1 MSISTLVQ
9 LNSFKIFF
17 SIRAQPMIDDTE
29 EIILLTQIL
38 RKRRRKMRNCRATRS
53 VSWFQVHD
61 AFTQVVYLSKNVYYS
76 QFDFPVEM
84 SIANNIKDVYIRY

>member
-1 MSISTLVQ
+1 MSISTLVE

-53 VSWFQVHD
+53 VS
-61 AFTQVVYLSKNVYYS
+61 
-76 QFDFPVEM
+76 
-84 SIANNIKDVYIRY
+84 

>member
-1 MSISTLVQ
+1 MSISTLVE

-17 SIRAQPMIDDTE
+17 SIRAQPMMDDTE

-53 VSWFQVHD
+53 VSWFQVDD

-84 SIANNIKDVYIRY
+84 SIANKIKDVYIRY